1 MDSKDRD
8 YAQNNKPVRE
18 LTEAVGHAV
27 RAAYLYTAMAD
38 LAADI
43 HDEELQAA
51 CERLWNNIVNQKMY
65 VTGGIG
71 STVHGEAFT
80 IPYDLPND
88 TVYAETCASVA
99 MVFFAREMLQ
109 MNPSGRYADVME
121 KELYN
126 TVLSGMQHDG
136 TRFLYVNPLEVDPS
150 VSGKVPGYEHVLPKR
165 PQWYACACCPPNVSR
180 CITALSKYAWGE
192 NAHTIYA
199 HLYVGGSFASS
210 CIPGVSIDVESEYPW
225 KGNVCYTIGEN
236 KENREF
242 TLAIR
247 IPAWARNT
255 AATLRLRHGEE
266 EISRSVSVE
275 ESLRDGYLYLS
286 DLTHAGDRVEIR
298 FDMPVRRIYANPKVR
313 KDAGLVAVM
322 RGPIVY
328 ALEEKDNGA
337 ELYALS
343 LPEHAQFAMEETTDP
358 VLGTYVRLSA
368 DGYRDTSDGESLY
381 SEKKPETVGQKLT
394 FVPYY
399 LWGNRGIGEMRV
411 WVRSEG

>member
-1 MDSKDRD
+1 M
-8 YAQNNKPVRE
+8 
-18 LTEAVGHAV
+18 
-27 RAAYLYTAMAD
+27 
-38 LAADI
+38 
-43 HDEELQAA
+43 
-51 CERLWNNIVNQKMY
+51 
-65 VTGGIG
+65 
-71 STVHGEAFT
+71 
-80 IPYDLPND
+80 
-88 TVYAETCASVA
+88 
-99 MVFFAREMLQ
+99 
-109 MNPSGRYADVME
+109 
-121 KELYN
+121 
-126 TVLSGMQHDG
+126 
-136 TRFLYVNPLEVDPS
+136 
-150 VSGKVPGYEHVLPKR
+150 
-165 PQWYACACCPPNVSR
+165 
-180 CITALSKYAWGE
+180 
-192 NAHTIYA
+192 
-199 HLYVGGSFASS
+199 
-210 CIPGVSIDVESEYPW
+210 ESEYPW